1 MLNRVLLEEP
11 YKKSYIEE
19 LQSYLQNGFDEQ
31 ILFPKID
38 SLFNFI
44 KNDYFADTLKMY
56 SNEQIVQNLEEK
68 VGLVPGLKSFIANRK
83 KSVTTQLDSL
93 ITSTK
98 DKNNLSNSPD
108 FQLFQNY
115 PNPFNPI
122 TTISFELKKANHI
135 ILDVYDMNGRKIV
148 ALINR
153 EQKAGQYSVT
163 FDATGLASGVYL
175 FNLNVAGKFK
185 KTGKMIL
192 IH

>member
-1 MLNRVLLEEP
+1 MLLEEP